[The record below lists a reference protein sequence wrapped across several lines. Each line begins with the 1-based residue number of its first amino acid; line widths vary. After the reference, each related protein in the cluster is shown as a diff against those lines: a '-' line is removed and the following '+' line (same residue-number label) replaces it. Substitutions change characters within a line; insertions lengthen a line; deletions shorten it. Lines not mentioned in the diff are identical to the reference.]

1 MSETIPYLIGIIIEK
16 SNKSNEN
23 IDMRGMHGD
32 VKCFATLN
40 FGDYLELNADMYG
53 GIKKVVLDYLT
64 ENSLQEPEDFFSL
77 TDAEKEELGG
87 SRTVAYDGKTP
98 SAETGEYSSGKMLYS
113 TVKEFA
119 DDIAKWVKMFGK
131 SELGPGDTEAISG
144 GVLDISAEKNPDL
157 YPAKTGDMINVVWTD
172 ENGEDTNKIPM
183 LVVLRKKFID
193 GVPEGE
199 KPTETEAGESGATTE
214 DEIWGD
220 NAQEGEN
227 GSNEEGEGE
236 ASEELSEEGKEGE
249 EPENEGESEND
260 EKFKEDMK
268 AADEAKNEVDEIDG
282 KKYDVFGN
290 EIE

>member
-16 SNKSNEN
+16 SNKNNDNSG
-23 IDMRGMHGD
+23 ILGMHGN

-40 FGDYLELNADMYG
+40 FGEYFDLDDNMYG
-53 GIKKVVLDYLT
+53 CLKKAVLDYLA

-77 TDAEKEELGG
+77 TDAEKKKLGDPLSVPG
-87 SRTVAYDGKTP
+87 GKTP
-98 SAETGEYSSGKMLYS
+98 RAETGTFNQGKVFYS

-119 DDIAKWVKMFGK
+119 DDVAKWVKTFWK
-131 SELGPGDTEAISG
+131 SEMRPEDKEATSG
-144 GVLDISAEKNPDL
+144 GVLDINVGENTVL
-157 YPAKTGDMINVVWTD
+157 YKAKQGDTVDVVWTD

-183 LVVLRKKFID
+183 VVVLRKKFID

-199 KPTETEAGESGATTE
+199 KPTEAEAGESGATTE

-236 ASEELSEEGKEGE
+236 ASEELSEEGQEGE
-249 EPENEGESEND
+249 EPENEEEFEND

>member
-16 SNKSNEN
+16 SNKNNDNSD
-23 IDMRGMHGD
+23 IRGMHGD

-53 GIKKVVLDYLT
+53 GIKKAVLDYLT

-77 TDAEKEELGG
+77 TDTEKEELGG
-87 SRTVAYDGKTP
+87 SRTVAYDGKAP
-98 SAETGEYSSGKMLYS
+98 SVETGEYSSGKMLYS
-113 TVKEFA
+113 TVKELA

-131 SELGPGDTEAISG
+131 SELEPGDTESISG
-144 GVLDISAEKNPDL
+144 GVLDISAETNPDL
-157 YPAKTGDMINVVWTD
+157 YPAKTGDTINVVWTD

-183 LVVLRKKFID
+183 IVVLRKKFID

-199 KPTETEAGESGATTE
+199 KPTEVDAGESGATTE

-227 GSNEEGEGE
+227 GSNEEREGE
-236 ASEELSEEGKEGE
+236 ASEEWSEEGQEGE
-249 EPENEGESEND
+249 EPENEEESEND

-268 AADEAKNEVDEIDG
+268 AADETKNEVDEIDG